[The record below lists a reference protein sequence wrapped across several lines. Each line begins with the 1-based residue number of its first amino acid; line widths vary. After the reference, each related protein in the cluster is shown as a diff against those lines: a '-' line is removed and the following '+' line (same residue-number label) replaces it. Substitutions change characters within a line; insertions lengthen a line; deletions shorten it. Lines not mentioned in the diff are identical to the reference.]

1 MELGLILTLC
11 GLGVAFLIPAF
22 ILIFISSYKRRRC
35 TKSTDAIV
43 IDIKSK
49 HSDQR
54 VSYYPIYAYN
64 INGVRYTGKG
74 TAISNN
80 TLQRNTVIP
89 IMYNPNDPKCSYISG
104 RDNKVYKILSIIFA
118 AIGLVKLTVSIICL
132 HEDAD
137 ECGCKLIR
145 LLNMV
150 FSGKETA
157 EKIEEVLEEDY
168 GIPRSYATGGKR

>member
-1 MELGLILTLC
+1 MYL
-11 GLGVAFLIPAF
+11 
-22 ILIFISSYKRRRC
+22 
-35 TKSTDAIV
+35 
-43 IDIKSK
+43 
-49 HSDQR
+49 
-54 VSYYPIYAYN
+54 YN
-64 INGVRYTGKG
+64 F
-74 TAISNN
+74 
-80 TLQRNTVIP
+80 
-89 IMYNPNDPKCSYISG
+89 D
-104 RDNKVYKILSIIFA
+104 
-118 AIGLVKLTVSIICL
+118 KLTVSIICL

>member
-1 MELGLILTLC
+1 M
-11 GLGVAFLIPAF
+11 
-22 ILIFISSYKRRRC
+22 
-35 TKSTDAIV
+35 
-43 IDIKSK
+43 
-49 HSDQR
+49 
-54 VSYYPIYAYN
+54 
-64 INGVRYTGKG
+64 
-74 TAISNN
+74 
-80 TLQRNTVIP
+80 
-89 IMYNPNDPKCSYISG
+89 
-104 RDNKVYKILSIIFA
+104 
-118 AIGLVKLTVSIICL
+118 